1 MTLSE
6 NFRGLQHIGI
16 PTNDIE
22 QTISFYSKLGFEI
35 ALRTVNQ
42 DAVEQVAFLKLG
54 NLMIETY
61 ENNAAALC
69 IGAINH
75 IAIDV
80 NSIDEAFDFINEND
94 LNNTSDVIHFLPFWK
109 NGVKFFTIEGP
120 NLERI
125 EFSQYL

>member
-80 NSIDEAFDFINEND
+80 NSID
-94 LNNTSDVIHFLPFWK
+94 
-109 NGVKFFTIEGP
+109 
-120 NLERI
+120 
-125 EFSQYL
+125 